1 MNGKQ
6 AGRFGGGA
14 RVAVLAFVAG
24 AQGAAAQ
31 AVPAEVA
38 PPMAVGPGS
47 WRAGFWPEG
56 GFVEAGLC
64 LPIREDSTGSGWG
77 VWGEASA
84 MGGWAVTQIGV
95 TRREVLRPGL
105 ALGAGMGLRR
115 RTWKDVG
122 VVRHGPVASVGL
134 SGSVGPAEVTAWCRA
149 DGVERITW
157 GVLGTRTV
165 GALVGAVAWHSEGN
179 AFIACA
185 GPVHP
190 RLSLGGWMGAPP
202 WRLGVHAVWSVAG
215 RPVGLFSG
223 PHPLF
228 GWTWGVGR

>member
-1 MNGKQ
+1 MGHGLRYLRSWP
-6 AGRFGGGA
+6 GRRGQRHRRCRPRWRRRWQWGRVRGGQDFGQKADSWRRASAFPSARTPQVVVGGC
-14 RVAVLAFVAG
+14 G
-24 AQGAAAQ
+24 
-31 AVPAEVA
+31 
-38 PPMAVGPGS
+38 GPG
-47 WRAGFWPEG
+47 
-56 GFVEAGLC
+56 
-64 LPIREDSTGSGWG
+64 
-77 VWGEASA
+77 
-84 MGGWAVTQIGV
+84 TQIGV